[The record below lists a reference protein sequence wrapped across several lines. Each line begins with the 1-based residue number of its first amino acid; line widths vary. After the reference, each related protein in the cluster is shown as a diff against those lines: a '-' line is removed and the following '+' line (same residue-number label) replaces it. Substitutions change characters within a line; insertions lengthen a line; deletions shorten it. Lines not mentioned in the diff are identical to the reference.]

1 MAQREI
7 FAMDAEQ
14 AEAWLPELAE
24 LLHACVHDGASIHFV
39 LPFSLEQAAAFWRD
53 KTLPGVAGGG
63 RLLLAALLDGELAG
77 SVQLDCDTPPN
88 QPHRAEVC
96 KLLVH
101 PRHRR
106 QGIARALMLELERHA
121 QARGRSLLTLD
132 TASGDKAEPLY
143 RSLGYQVAGMI
154 PGFALD
160 GRGEKLNATTILYK
174 TLS

>member
-7 FAMDAEQ
+7 FALDAEQ

-39 LPFSLEQAAAFWRD
+39 LPFSVAQAAAFWRD

-63 RLLLAALLDGELAG
+63 RVLLAALLDGRLAG
-77 SVQLDCDTPPN
+77 SAQLDCDTPPN

-101 PRHRR
+101 PDCRR
-106 QGIARALMLELERHA
+106 QGIARALMAELEN
-121 QARGRSLLTLD
+121 QARRRGRSLLTLD

-143 RSLGYQVAGMI
+143 LSLGYQEAGRI
-154 PGFALD
+154 PGYAWD
-160 GRGEKLNATTILYK
+160 GRGEKLQATTLMYK
-174 TLS
+174 TL